1 MVRRWF
7 YLLLGFS
14 FPFFWA
20 FHAAG
25 TMKVLY
31 YPIQVIAS
39 TDNTEWPS
47 LLTACLLYSI
57 ITAVFEILYRTR
69 KNLTPE

>member
-1 MVRRWF
+1 
-7 YLLLGFS
+7 
-14 FPFFWA
+14 
-20 FHAAG
+20 
-25 TMKVLY
+25 MKVLY